1 MRSKKE
7 VRVSRRILGKLAGG
21 DELIEITV
29 AGPAIH
35 CVEPARSE
43 STNAVG
49 GTHCLIA
56 PAFFDVQVNGFAG
69 VDFNSPGLSSDSI
82 LRAIGKLRE
91 KGVVLFCPTVITH
104 SFEHLA
110 ACLGALDRV
119 CQEPSVASC
128 IPAIHLEGPWISRE
142 DGPRGAHPLEH
153 TRDADWEE
161 FLRLQD
167 AAGGRIGMVTL
178 APEVPGVLEVI
189 EKLVAAGIVVAIGH
203 TAASPE
209 TIRQAVRAG
218 AKMCTHLGNGSHL
231 QMPRHHNYVWEQL
244 AADDLWASFIVDG
257 HHLPPSVVKCMVRA
271 KGPQRSI
278 LTSDAI
284 SAAGMPPGRY
294 RLGAVEIVLR
304 PDYRAERIDSAGSG
318 ILAGSA
324 IDLLRG
330 VENVIRF
337 AGVSLP
343 EAIAMA
349 SANPACLMGLSRRI
363 GVVEPG
369 RGANLIVFEWKPDSG
384 SLQLQQTIMEGQAV
398 YDATKAGAA

>member
-1 MRSKKE
+1 MG
-7 VRVSRRILGKLAGG
+7 VSPRLLGKLTGRA
-21 DELIEITV
+21 ELIEIAL
-29 AGPAIH
+29 AGRAIH
-35 CVEPARSE
+35 EVQPARSE
-43 STNAVG
+43 ASDHVG
-49 GTHCLIA
+49 GVHSFVA

-69 VDFNSPGLSSDSI
+69 VDFNSPELSSDAMWH
-82 LRAIGKLRE
+82 AIRKLRE

-104 SFEHLA
+104 SFEHLS
-110 ACLGALDRV
+110 ACLGSLDRV
-119 CQEPSVASC
+119 CQEPSVGSC

-153 TRDADWEE
+153 ARNADWEE

-167 AAGGRIGMVTL
+167 SAGGRIGMVTL

-189 EKLVAAGIVVAIGH
+189 EKLVAARIVVAIGH

-209 TIRQAVRAG
+209 TIRQAVQAG
-218 AKMCTHLGNGSHL
+218 ARMCTHLGNGSHL

-271 KGPQRSI
+271 KGGQRSI

-294 RLGAVEIVLR
+294 RLGAVDIVVQ
-304 PDYRAERIDSAGSG
+304 PNYRAERADGAGSG

-324 IDLLRG
+324 IDLLQG

-337 AGVSLP
+337 AGVTLS
-343 EAIAMA
+343 EAIVMA
-349 SANPACLMGLSRRI
+349 SANPACLMGLSSRI
-363 GVVEPG
+363 GTVQEG
-369 RGANLIVFEWKPDSG
+369 MDANLIVFEWNADSG
-384 SLQLQQTIMEGQAV
+384 TFQLQQTIMEGQVV
-398 YDATKAGAA
+398 YDAAKAGAS

>member
-1 MRSKKE
+1 MSQ
-7 VRVSRRILGKLAGG
+7 RILGKLAGRN
-21 DELIEITV
+21 DLIEITV
-29 AGPAIH
+29 AGRSIH
-35 CVEPARSE
+35 SVEAARSE
-43 STNAVG
+43 LGNAVG
-49 GTHCLIA
+49 DIHCLIA

-82 LRAIGKLRE
+82 WRVIRKLRE

-104 SFEHLA
+104 SFEHLT

-153 TRDADWEE
+153 ARDANWEE

-167 AAGGRIGMVTL
+167 SAGGRIGMVTL
-178 APEVPGVLEVI
+178 APEVPGVLRVI
-189 EKLVAAGIVVAIGH
+189 EKLVAARIVVAIGH

-209 TIRQAVRAG
+209 TIRAAVQAG
-218 AKMCTHLGNGSHL
+218 ARMCTHLGNGSHL
-231 QMPRHHNYVWEQL
+231 QLPRHQNYVWEQL

-271 KGPQRSI
+271 KGAQRSI

-294 RLGAVEIVLR
+294 RLGAVDIVVQ
-304 PDYRAERIDSAGSG
+304 PNYRAERADGTGTG

-337 AGVSLP
+337 AGVSLS
-343 EAIAMA
+343 EATTMA
-349 SANPACLMGLSRRI
+349 SANPARLMGLSNRI
-363 GVVEPG
+363 GTVEPG
-369 RGANLIVFEWKPDSG
+369 SDANLIVLEWKPDSG
-384 SLQLQQTIMEGQAV
+384 SLHLQQTIMEGQVV

>member
-1 MRSKKE
+1 MTQSIVGR
-7 VRVSRRILGKLAGG
+7 LAPGSG
-21 DELIEITV
+21 LTEIVVEGRAIRTIR
-29 AGPAIH
+29 PAQ
-35 CVEPARSE
+35 SE
-43 STNAVG
+43 SACAASG
-49 GTHCLIA
+49 AHRLIA

-69 VDFNSPGLSSDSI
+69 VDFNSQGLSSD
-82 LRAIGKLRE
+82 AIRHAIRKLHA
-91 KGVVLFCPTVITH
+91 KGVALFCPTVITH

-110 ACLGALDRV
+110 ACLGAIDRA
-119 CQEPSVASC
+119 CQEPAVASC

-153 TRDADWEE
+153 ARNANWEE

-167 AAGGRIGMVTL
+167 SAGGRIGMVTL
-178 APEVPGVLEVI
+178 APEVPGALGVI
-189 EKLVAAGIVVAIGH
+189 EKLVGAGIVVAIGH

-209 TIRQAVRAG
+209 TIRWAVQAG
-218 AKMCTHLGNGSHL
+218 ARMCTHLGNGSHL

-244 AADDLWASFIVDG
+244 AADDLCASFIVDG

-271 KGPQRSI
+271 KGVQRSV

-294 RLGAVEIVLR
+294 RLGAVDIVVQ
-304 PDYRAERIDSAGSG
+304 PNYRAERADGAGSG

-324 IDLLRG
+324 IDLLCG

-337 AGVSLP
+337 AGVSLS

-349 SANPACLMGLSRRI
+349 SANPARLMGLSSRI
-363 GVVEPG
+363 GTVEQG
-369 RGANLIVFEWKPDSG
+369 FDANLIVFEWNADSRT
-384 SLQLQQTIMEGQAV
+384 LQLQQTIMEGQVV
-398 YDATKAGAA
+398 YDASKTGVP

>member
-1 MRSKKE
+1 MSL
-7 VRVSRRILGKLAGG
+7 RILGKLVGR
-21 DELIEITV
+21 DELSEVTV
-29 AGPAIH
+29 AGRTIH
-35 CVEPARSE
+35 NVQPARSE
-43 STNAVG
+43 LTDAVG

-69 VDFNSPGLSSDSI
+69 IDFNSQGLSSD
-82 LRAIGKLRE
+82 AIWHAIRKLRE

-110 ACLGALDRV
+110 ACLGALNRV
-119 CQEPSVASC
+119 CQEPSVGSC

-153 TRDADWEE
+153 ARKADWEE

-167 AAGGRIGMVTL
+167 SAGGRIGMVTL

-189 EKLVAAGIVVAIGH
+189 EKLVAARIVVAIGH

-209 TIRQAVRAG
+209 TIRQAVQAG
-218 AKMCTHLGNGSHL
+218 ARMCTHLGNGSHL
-231 QMPRHHNYVWEQL
+231 QLPRHHNYVWEQL

-271 KGPQRSI
+271 KGSHRSI

-294 RLGAVEIVLR
+294 RLGAVDIVVQ
-304 PDYRAERIDSAGSG
+304 PNYRAERADGAGSG

-337 AGVSLP
+337 AGVSLS

-349 SANPACLMGLSRRI
+349 SANPARLMGLSSRI
-363 GVVEPG
+363 GTVEQDLD
-369 RGANLIVFEWKPDSG
+369 ANLILFEWNADLG
-384 SLQLQQTIMEGQAV
+384 TLQLQQTIMEGQVV
-398 YDATKAGAA
+398 YDARKAGAA

>member
-1 MRSKKE
+1 
-7 VRVSRRILGKLAGG
+7 VSQRILGRVVGQT
-21 DELIEITV
+21 ELIELTLQGSTILSV
-29 AGPAIH
+29 Q
-35 CVEPARSE
+35 PARSE
-43 STNAVG
+43 SINAVG
-49 GTHCLIA
+49 GANCWIA
-56 PAFFDVQVNGFAG
+56 SAFFDVQVNGFAG
-69 VDFNSPGLSSDSI
+69 VDFNSPGLSSD
-82 LRAIGKLRE
+82 AIWHVITRLRE
-91 KGVVLFCPTVITH
+91 KGVAFFCPTVITH

-119 CQEPSVASC
+119 CREEPSAASC

-153 TRDADWEE
+153 ARNADWDE
-161 FLRLQD
+161 FLRLQES
-167 AAGGRIGMVTL
+167 AGGRIRMVTL
-178 APEVPGVLEVI
+178 APEVPGALTVI
-189 EKLVAAGIVVAIGH
+189 ERLVAAGIVAAIGH
-203 TAASPE
+203 TAASPD
-209 TIRQAVRAG
+209 TIRQAVQAG
-218 AKMCTHLGNGSHL
+218 ARMCTHLGNGSHL

-271 KGPQRSI
+271 KGGQRSI

-294 RLGAVEIVLR
+294 RLGAVDIVVQ
-304 PDYRAERIDSAGSG
+304 PSYRAERADGAGSG

-349 SANPACLMGLSRRI
+349 SANPARLMGLSRRV
-363 GVVEPG
+363 GTVEPG
-369 RGANLIVFEWKPDSG
+369 HDANLIVFDWEADSG
-384 SLQLQQTIMEGQAV
+384 SLQLQQTIMEGQVV
-398 YDATKAGAA
+398 YDAGKARVA